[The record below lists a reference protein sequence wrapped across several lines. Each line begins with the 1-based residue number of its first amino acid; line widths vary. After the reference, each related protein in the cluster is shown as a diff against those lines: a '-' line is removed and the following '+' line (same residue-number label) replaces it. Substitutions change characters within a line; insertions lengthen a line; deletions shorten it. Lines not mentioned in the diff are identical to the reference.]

1 MNFGVTMASKK
12 KAKRLINVSTGTVSS
27 VKWDGHETWT
37 AEQYRRNWWRSMD
50 HFRLE
55 SSVKELK
62 PKIIKWMQEN
72 GFSKEEIALYKRG
85 KDWRTNIS
93 IAAVIANLTRGMPAV
108 REDFNQGR
116 NAADYVINALKQ
128 VIEESKDDAEEGDEI
143 EKKKDAAPQ
152 PSIQERLREVAL
164 GMTTEIED
172 ALFDF
177 NTDPDKF
184 DPKSIKVLN
193 LFRAK
198 EVKAAHARIIRDFYI
213 KDYEETL
220 EALEGSDEQI
230 IEGYSHLSKSN
241 LKKLNTFLHDI
252 IGACDMIQ
260 QESKVARKPR
270 IRKAE
275 PEKLAKKLKFKAAD
289 EVTKTVS
296 INPVDIIGAEEL
308 WVYNSKTRKLG
319 KYVAIEHG
327 ELSIKGTSIQFFDEN
342 LSVQKTLR
350 KPVEQLAEFKKAGKV
365 QLRKFLDD
373 IKTTEIKL
381 NGRINEETVLLKV
394 Q

>member
-1 MNFGVTMASKK
+1 MAAKK
-12 KAKRLINVSTGTVSS
+12 KAKRLIGATAGTASS

-37 AEQYRRNWWRSMD
+37 AEQYRQNWWRSMD

-62 PKIIKWMQEN
+62 PKVIKWMQEN
-72 GFSKEEIALYKRG
+72 GFSKEEIAFYKRG

-93 IAAVIANLTRGMPAV
+93 IAAVVANLLKGMPAV

-116 NAADYVINALKQ
+116 NAAEYVSNVLKKI
-128 VIEESKDDAEEGDEI
+128 IEESKNDAEDDE
-143 EKKKDAAPQ
+143 ETVKKKDTAPQ
-152 PSIQERLREVAL
+152 PSIQDRLREVAL
-164 GMTTEIED
+164 GMTTELED
-172 ALFDF
+172 AFYEF
-177 NTDPDKF
+177 SEDPDKF
-184 DPKSIKVLN
+184 DPKNIKVLN

-213 KDYEETL
+213 RDYEETL
-220 EALEGSDEQI
+220 EALEGTDEQI
-230 IEGYSHLSKSN
+230 VEGYSHLSKSE
-241 LKKLNTFLHDI
+241 LKKFNTFLHDI

-270 IRKAE
+270 TKKAE
-275 PEKLAKKLKFKAAD
+275 PAKLVSKMKFKQAD

-296 INPVDIIGAEEL
+296 INPIDIIGAEEL
-308 WVYNSKTRKLG
+308 WVYNTKTRKLG

-327 ELSIKGTSIQFFDEN
+327 ELSVKGTSIQFFDEN

-350 KPVEQLAEFKKAGKV
+350 KPLEQLKEFKSAGKV

>member
-1 MNFGVTMASKK
+1 MSAKK
-12 KAKRLINVSTGTVSS
+12 KAKRLIDISAGGFTS

-37 AEQYRRNWWRSMD
+37 ADQYKQHWWRSMD

-55 SSVKELK
+55 SSIKELK
-62 PKIIKWMQEN
+62 PKVIKWMQDN
-72 GFSKEEIALYKRG
+72 GFSKQEIALYKRG

-93 IAAVIANLTRGMPAV
+93 IASVVANLLRGMPAV

-116 NAADYVINALKQ
+116 NAADYVVNALKKI
-128 VIEESKDDAEEGDEI
+128 IEESKDDVEDDSAA
-143 EKKKDAAPQ
+143 KKKDTSPQ

-184 DPKSIKVLN
+184 DNKSFKILN

-289 EVTKTVS
+289 EITKTVS

-308 WVYNSKTRKLG
+308 WVYNAKTRKLG

>member
-1 MNFGVTMASKK
+1 MAAKK
-12 KAKRLINVSTGTVSS
+12 KAKRLIGATAGTASS

-37 AEQYRRNWWRSMD
+37 AEQYRQNWWRSMD

-62 PKIIKWMQEN
+62 PKIIKWMQDN
-72 GFSKEEIALYKRG
+72 GFSKEEIACYKRG

-93 IAAVIANLTRGMPAV
+93 IAAVVANLLKGMPAV
-108 REDFNQGR
+108 RADFNQGR
-116 NAADYVINALKQ
+116 NAAEYVSKVLKEI
-128 VIEESKDDAEEGDEI
+128 IEESKYDLEDEEETA
-143 EKKKDAAPQ
+143 KKKETGPQ
-152 PSIQERLREVAL
+152 LTIQDRLREVAL
-164 GMTTEIED
+164 GMAVELED
-172 ALFDF
+172 AYHEFSE
-177 NTDPDKF
+177 NPEKF
-184 DPKSIKVLN
+184 DPKNIKVLN
-193 LFRAK
+193 IFRAK
-198 EVKAAHARIIRDFYI
+198 EVKAAHARIIKEFYI
-213 KDYEETL
+213 REYEETL
-220 EALEGSDEQI
+220 EALEGTDEQI
-230 IEGYSHLSKSN
+230 VEGYSHLSKSE
-241 LKKLNTFLHDI
+241 LKKFNTFLHDI

-270 IRKAE
+270 TKKAE
-275 PEKLAKKLKFKAAD
+275 PAKLVSKMKFKQAD

-296 INPVDIIGAEEL
+296 INPIDIIGAEEL
-308 WVYNSKTRKLG
+308 WVYNTKTRKLG

-327 ELSIKGTSIQFFDEN
+327 ELSVKGTSIQFFDEN

-350 KPVEQLAEFKKAGKV
+350 KPLEQLKEFKSAGKV

>member
-1 MNFGVTMASKK
+1 MTMASKK
-12 KAKRLINVSTGTVSS
+12 KAKRLINVSSGTVSP
-27 VKWDGHETWT
+27 VKWDGHESWT
-37 AEQYRRNWWRSMD
+37 AEEYRRNWWRSMD
-50 HFRLE
+50 HYRLE
-55 SSVKELK
+55 TSIKQLK

-72 GFSKEEIALYKRG
+72 GYSKDEISCYKRG
-85 KDWRTNIS
+85 KDWRTNITV
-93 IAAVIANLTRGMPAV
+93 AGVIINLQKGMPSQ
-108 REDFNQGR
+108 RDDFNNGK
-116 NAADYVINALKQ
+116 DALEFVTKSLKKI
-128 VIEESKDDAEEGDEI
+128 IEESKYDIEDTVDEN
-143 EKKKDAAPQ
+143 KKDSAPK
-152 PSIQERLREVAL
+152 PSIQERLKEVAL

-172 ALFDF
+172 ALYEF

-184 DPKSIKVLN
+184 DAKSIKILN

-213 KDYEETL
+213 RDYEETQ

-230 IEGYSHLSKSN
+230 VEGYSHLSKPN
-241 LKKLNTFLHDI
+241 LKKLNGFLHDV

-270 IRKAE
+270 TKKAE
-275 PEKLAKKLKFKAAD
+275 PAKLVKKLKFKAGD

-296 INPVDIIGAEEL
+296 INPIDIIGAEEL
-308 WVYNSKTRKLG
+308 WVYNAKTRKLG

-327 ELSIKGTSIQFFDEN
+327 ELSVKGTSIQFFDEN

-350 KPVEQLAEFKKAGKV
+350 KPIEQLREFKSAGKV